1 MKNEKFIRF
10 VIMLIGVLTNILLL
24 SACGNPANKQKAEE
38 EENVEIHSMEEAD
51 DRKEYPVYL
60 VESIDD
66 LHLDSEEFNIENY
79 FIRNECQYP
88 NHYYIDSDNV
98 LWGYGDNE
106 YGQLGN
112 GQQYSSDADGEYRLE
127 MTPHKIAENVIHV
140 DFGGYF
146 VIFLTETGELY
157 GIGANLNGVM
167 GIDASENYME
177 NPAITVASEPVC
189 LMQDVT
195 YARASRRGIIAL
207 KDDGSVWW
215 WGEIR
220 TTSAKNVE
228 DTEGVSY
235 TKPEKMLDDAIYV
248 TCGDFCIAAIKE
260 DGTLWTW
267 GNNTFGSCG
276 YDSGDQDFI
285 EEPVMVL
292 EDVKM
297 VWMDEVRF
305 DSLEERLSY
314 GISPYTCDYTY
325 VTFVE
330 KNDGS
335 LLACGYEVEG
345 EGSKS
350 WTYMLYGDILRTP
363 DQVNGGVY
371 EEPLTVDYS
380 DIFQKIE
387 FREKDRKPQ
396 LQFKELKFGLSPE
409 EVTEFLD
416 GLDINY
422 KIVDGISDEEKVYEI
437 VTEDQYF
444 RFCFDD
450 KHELTAIHYSAY
462 GTRNGKINI
471 GMTREEVETALNK
484 SCFDEVYSEN
494 NRYITTFYQDDS
506 IYEVGYFDG
515 MVYYVEERMIENMPE
530 DNTKWEEAYKVIISA
545 IEDNLADPYFFRDSL
560 SLYVYIGIHDFET
573 DGTPELVIGDG
584 ISAAVFTYMEGQVQ
598 KIADLIMW

>member
-1 MKNEKFIRF
+1 MKSKMLSRF
-10 VIMLIGVLTNILLL
+10 VIILISVLANMLLM
-24 SACGNPANKQKAEE
+24 SACGSTANEQKTE
-38 EENVEIHSMEEAD
+38 EENVEISVIEETED
-51 DRKEYPVYL
+51 GNEYPVYL
-60 VESIDD
+60 VESIDN

-112 GQQYSSDADGEYRLE
+112 GQQYSRDADGEYRLE
-127 MTPHKIAENVIHV
+127 MTPQKIAENVLHV

-146 VIFLTETGELY
+146 VIFLTKNGELY

-167 GIDASENYME
+167 GVDASEDYME
-177 NPAITVASEPVC
+177 NPAVTVVTEPVC

-195 YARASRRGIIAL
+195 YARAGRRGIVAL
-207 KDDGSVWW
+207 KNDGSVWW
-215 WGEIR
+215 WGEIT
-220 TTSAKNVE
+220 TTSAKNIE
-228 DTEGVSY
+228 DTKGVSY
-235 TKPEKMLDDAIYV
+235 TEPEKMLDDAIYV

-276 YDSGDQDFI
+276 YDSGDEDFI
-285 EEPVMVL
+285 EEPVLVL

-305 DSLEERLSY
+305 DTLEKRLSY
-314 GISPYTCDYTY
+314 GISSYTCDYAY

-345 EGSKS
+345 DGRKS
-350 WTYMLYGDILRTP
+350 WTYMLYEDIIRTS
-363 DQVNGGVY
+363 DQMNGSVY
-371 EEPLTVDYS
+371 DPVTVGYS
-380 DIFQKIE
+380 DIFQRIE
-387 FREKDRKPQ
+387 FCEKDRNPQ
-396 LQFKELKFGLSPE
+396 LQFKDLEFGMSTE
-409 EVTEFLD
+409 KVTKFLD

-422 KIVDGISDEEKVYEI
+422 KIVDGISEEEKVYEI
-437 VTEDQYF
+437 VTEEQYF
-444 RFCFDD
+444 TFYFDE
-450 KHELTAIHYSAY
+450 KHKLASIYYSAY

-471 GMTREEVETALNK
+471 GMTRQEVEAALNQT
-484 SCFDEVYSEN
+484 CFDEIYPEN
-494 NRYITTFYQDDS
+494 KRYITAFYQDDY

-515 MVYYVEERMIENMPE
+515 IVYYIEESMIEKKE
-530 DNTKWEEAYKVIISA
+530 
-545 IEDNLADPYFFRDSL
+545 
-560 SLYVYIGIHDFET
+560 
-573 DGTPELVIGDG
+573 
-584 ISAAVFTYMEGQVQ
+584 
-598 KIADLIMW
+598 